1 MLHETKM
8 LLHSEGEVRC
18 LISRV
23 NRQAMGW
30 EKILASCTSD
40 REVTYRIYK
49 ELTKSNTPKMKT
61 ELPTNKWANVLITQT
76 VLIKLDRQ
84 VTNKS
89 ISLKRI

>member
-1 MLHETKM
+1 
-8 LLHSEGEVRC
+8 
-18 LISRV
+18 
-23 NRQAMGW
+23 
-30 EKILASCTSD
+30 
-40 REVTYRIYK
+40 
-49 ELTKSNTPKMKT
+49 MKT